1 MNTETIRLKVTTFSN
16 LFIGGSPTTFEIGGV
31 DLFTVTNHLGKPYIP
46 GSSFKGTLRNI
57 VRDLG
62 QSGSSVSA
70 QAKAISQAYKQYLL
84 ELQQQNMVQLEQM
97 KMNEKEGG
105 EERINRMNERFTKE
119 IGRVSAECL
128 FGMEGFNHTPKLI
141 FNDLRLL
148 NALDEADIFSIDS
161 KNSIEQ
167 SEKEPK
173 VSANPR
179 TYKTVRPGVEFAGE
193 INFHMMDKLSVSPDV
208 VRSFVEHAVTQ
219 FNEGAYRLGN
229 SGSRGYG
236 RIQVEILRECEQSG

>member
-1 MNTETIRLKVTTFSN
+1 MNTETIRLKVTTLSN
-16 LFIGGSPTTFEIGGV
+16 LFIGGSPATFEIGGV

-46 GSSFKGTLRNI
+46 ASSFKGTSRNI
-57 VRDLG
+57 VRDLVG
-62 QSGSSVSA
+62 THKDAESIRQS
-70 QAKAISQAYKQYLL
+70 YKQYLQ
-84 ELQQQNMVQLEQM
+84 ELLVQNMKQLEQM
-97 KMNEKEGG
+97 KMKEKEAG

-148 NALDEADIFSIDS
+148 NALDEEAIFSIDS

-167 SEKEPK
+167 SEQSAKEPK

-179 TYKTVRPGVEFAGE
+179 TYKTVRPGVEFVGE
-193 INFHMMDKLSVSPDV
+193 INFHMMDKLSTSLDV
-208 VRSFVEHAVTQ
+208 VRSFVEHAITQ
-219 FNEGAYRLGN
+219 FNEGTYRLGN